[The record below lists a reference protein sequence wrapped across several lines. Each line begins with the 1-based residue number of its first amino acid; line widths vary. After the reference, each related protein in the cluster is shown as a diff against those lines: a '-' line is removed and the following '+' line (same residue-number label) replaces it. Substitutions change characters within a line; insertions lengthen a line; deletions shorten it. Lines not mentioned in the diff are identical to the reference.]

1 MKWHAFVYE
10 EARRSGHATGHAC
23 MELHDPE
30 AGLLPPR
37 QRDLSFRLSTSNTS
51 FRAAQH
57 RYSRPLIIQ
66 KVPQSVQGGLDGRYF
81 VPDVVSIGPYHHR
94 ASPHLVE
101 MEQVK
106 EAVAHEFCR
115 SAVKGKQLQLR
126 PGAADAAVDLFLDA
140 VRPVLPEARLCYAD
154 AFDTITDSDFASIM
168 VVDGCFLLA
177 VVAVLT
183 KDYPEELEHWSWTHG
198 RMLRI
203 MKDILLFENQIPWP
217 VLRALMSLRP
227 VRVDEFVAKIL
238 AYLDVHSRE
247 ARFERSPAWHG
258 LRPVH
263 LLDLVHQRHLGGPA
277 PAADGHVR
285 YCDYARPFAHFTS
298 AVELAE
304 AGIRI
309 HGSGTCRV
317 TDVRVEPVPAALRI
331 GRLALPQLAL
341 SWLPR
346 CWLINMVAL
355 ECVADRSDHSGV
367 SSYLAI
373 LASLI
378 RTDRDVQELRARG
391 ILFSTM
397 SDQRTA
403 DFFEA
408 LMDPLPRQ
416 ELYLRTLEA
425 IVQLRAR
432 RRTRSGLHAAYYR
445 NRRIILAAAPLLSLL
460 VAIIGIALTNSL
472 KHK

>member
-1 MKWHAFVYE
+1 
-10 EARRSGHATGHAC
+10 

-30 AGLLPPR
+30 AGLLPPH
-37 QRDLSFRLSTSNTS
+37 QRDLSFRLSTSNST
-51 FRAAQH
+51 FR
-57 RYSRPLIIQ
+57 RPLIIQ
-66 KVPQSVQGGLDGRYF
+66 KVPSSVRGGLDEHYF
-81 VPDVVSIGPYHHR
+81 LPDVVSIGPYHHR
-94 ASPHLVE
+94 AAPHLVE

-106 EAVAHEFCR
+106 EAVAHEAPSWHPFPR
-115 SAVKGKQLQLR
+115 R
-126 PGAADAAVDLFLDA
+126 AVDLFLEA
-140 VRPVLPEARLCYAD
+140 VRPVLPEARLCYAAD
-154 AFDTITDSDFASIM
+154 VFGGRAIADNDFANMM

-177 VVAVLT
+177 VVAILT
-183 KDYPEELEHWSWTHG
+183 KDYPDDLEHWSWTHG

-203 MKDILLFENQIPWP
+203 MKDILLFENQIPWA
-217 VLRALMSLRP
+217 VVRALMSLRP
-227 VRVDEFVAKIL
+227 VRVDVFVAKVL

-247 ARFERSPAWHG
+247 PRFDQTPWHK

-263 LLDLVHQRHLGGPA
+263 LLDLVHQRHLGGPP

-317 TDVRVEPVPAALRI
+317 TDVRVEPTPAAAAAALRI

-355 ECVADRSDHSGV
+355 ECVTDRSDQSGV

-373 LASLI
+373 LGSLI
-378 RTDRDVQELRARG
+378 RTERDVEELRKRR

-403 DFFEA
+403 EFFEV

-416 ELYLRTLEA
+416 ELYLRTLEG
-425 IVQLRAR
+425 IVQLRAT
-432 RRTRSGLHAAYYR
+432 RRTRSRLHAVYYR

-472 KHK
+472 KRKSSA

>member
-1 MKWHAFVYE
+1 M
-10 EARRSGHATGHAC
+10 
-23 MELHDPE
+23 
-30 AGLLPPR
+30 
-37 QRDLSFRLSTSNTS
+37 
-51 FRAAQH
+51 
-57 RYSRPLIIQ
+57 
-66 KVPQSVQGGLDGRYF
+66 VPQSVRGGLEERYF
-81 VPDVVSIGPYHHR
+81 APEVVSIGPYHHR

-115 SAVKGKQLQLR
+115 SALKGNNTSRK
-126 PGAADAAVDLFLDA
+126 PAVDLFLDA

-154 AFDTITDSDFASIM
+154 AFDTIAGNDFANMM

-177 VVAVLT
+177 VAAILT
-183 KDYPEELEHWSWTHG
+183 KDYPAELEHWSWTHG

-203 MKDILLFENQIPWP
+203 MKDILLFENQIPWA
-217 VLRALMSLRP
+217 VVRALMALRP
-227 VRVDEFVAKIL
+227 VRVDEFVAKLL
-238 AYLDVHSRE
+238 AYLDVRSRE
-247 ARFERSPAWHG
+247 PRFDDTPWDALS
-258 LRPVH
+258 PVH
-263 LLDLVHQRHLGGPA
+263 LLDLVHQRHLGGPG
-277 PAADGHVR
+277 AATR
-285 YCDYARPFAHFTS
+285 RRRP
-298 AVELAE
+298 LAE

-317 TDVRVEPVPAALRI
+317 TDVRVEPAALRV

-355 ECVADRSDHSGV
+355 ECVTDRSDQSGV

-373 LASLI
+373 LGSLI
-378 RTDRDVQELRARG
+378 RTERDVRELRARG

-403 DFFEA
+403 EFFES

-416 ELYLRTLEA
+416 ELYLRTLEG
-425 IVQLRAR
+425 IVQLRGT
-432 RRTRSGLHAAYYR
+432 RRTRSGLHAVYYR

-472 KHK
+472 KRKYS

>member
-1 MKWHAFVYE
+1 
-10 EARRSGHATGHAC
+10 

-30 AGLLPPR
+30 AGLLPPH
-37 QRDLSFRLSTSNTS
+37 QRDLSFRLSTSNAT

-57 RYSRPLIIQ
+57 RHSRPLIIQ
-66 KVPQSVQGGLDGRYF
+66 KVPASVRGGLEERYF
-81 VPDVVSIGPYHHR
+81 APDVVSIGPYHHR

-115 SAVKGKQLQLR
+115 SAVKAGKTTKLLAAA
-126 PGAADAAVDLFLDA
+126 GAGPAVDLFLEA

-154 AFDTITDSDFASIM
+154 DGLGTMADSDFANMM

-177 VVAVLT
+177 VVAILT
-183 KDYPEELEHWSWTHG
+183 KDYPAELEHWSWTHG

-203 MKDILLFENQIPWP
+203 MKDILLFENQIPWA
-217 VLRALMSLRP
+217 VVRALAALRP
-227 VRVDEFVAKIL
+227 VRVDEFVAKVL
-238 AYLDVHSRE
+238 AYLDVGSRE
-247 ARFERSPAWHG
+247 PRFDGAPWHG
-258 LRPVH
+258 LSPVH

-277 PAADGHVR
+277 APAAGGGVR

-317 TDVRVEPVPAALRI
+317 TDVRVEPAAAAALLRV

-355 ECVADRSDHSGV
+355 ECVTDRSDQSGV

-373 LASLI
+373 LGSLI
-378 RTDRDVQELRARG
+378 RTERDVEELRARR

-403 DFFEA
+403 EFFEA

-416 ELYLRTLEA
+416 ELYLRTLEG

-432 RRTRSGLHAAYYR
+432 RRTRSRLHAVYYR
-445 NRRIILAAAPLLSLL
+445 NRRIIMAAAPLLSLL
-460 VAIIGIALTNSL
+460 VAIIGMALSNSL
-472 KHK
+472 KPRK

>member
-1 MKWHAFVYE
+1 
-10 EARRSGHATGHAC
+10 

-30 AGLLPPR
+30 AGLLPPH
-37 QRDLSFRLSTSNTS
+37 QRDLSFRLSTSNAM
-51 FRAAQH
+51 FRGAQH
-57 RYSRPLIIQ
+57 RHTRPLIIQ
-66 KVPQSVQGGLDGRYF
+66 KVPQSVRGGLDERYF

-94 ASPHLVE
+94 ASPHLAE

-115 SAVKGKQLQLR
+115 SAVKKG
-126 PGAADAAVDLFLDA
+126 VDLFLEA

-154 AFDTITDSDFASIM
+154 GLASIADNDLANMM

-177 VVAVLT
+177 VVAILT
-183 KDYPEELEHWSWTHG
+183 KDYPAELEHWSWTHG

-203 MKDILLFENQIPWP
+203 MKGILLLENQIPWA
-217 VLRALMSLRP
+217 VVRALMSLRP
-227 VRVDEFVAKIL
+227 VRVDDFVAKAL
-238 AYLDVHSRE
+238 AYLDVQSRE
-247 ARFERSPAWHG
+247 PRFEHAPWQS
-258 LRPVH
+258 LSPVH

-277 PAADGHVR
+277 PPADGSGVVR

-304 AGIRI
+304 AGIRV

-317 TDVRVEPVPAALRI
+317 TDVRVEPAALALRI

-355 ECVADRSDHSGV
+355 ECVTDRSDQSGV

-373 LASLI
+373 LGSLI
-378 RTDRDVQELRARG
+378 RTERDVEELRARG

-403 DFFEA
+403 EFFEA

-416 ELYLRTLEA
+416 ELYLRTLEG
-425 IVQLRAR
+425 IVQLRTR
-432 RRTRSGLHAAYYR
+432 RRTRSRLHGVYYR
-445 NRRIILAAAPLLSLL
+445 NRRIILAAAQPPRRHHRHRAHQLPQAQVLLDNLCVCVIVPLPKK
-460 VAIIGIALTNSL
+460 I
-472 KHK
+472 

>member
-1 MKWHAFVYE
+1 
-10 EARRSGHATGHAC
+10 

-30 AGLLPPR
+30 AGLLPPH
-37 QRDLSFRLSTSNTS
+37 QRDLSFRLSTSNAT

-57 RYSRPLIIQ
+57 RHSRPLIIQ
-66 KVPQSVQGGLDGRYF
+66 KVPPSVRGGLEERYF
-81 VPDVVSIGPYHHR
+81 APDVVSIGPYHHR
-94 ASPHLVE
+94 ASPHLAE
-101 MEQVK
+101 MEPVK

-115 SAVKGKQLQLR
+115 SAVKGLQGKLHHR
-126 PGAADAAVDLFLDA
+126 KPAVDLFLEA
-140 VRPVLPEARLCYAD
+140 VRPVLSEARLCYAD
-154 AFDTITDSDFASIM
+154 TFDAIADTDFANMM

-177 VVAVLT
+177 VVAILT
-183 KDYPEELEHWSWTHG
+183 KDYPAELEHWSWTHG

-203 MKDILLFENQIPWP
+203 MKDILLFENQIPWA
-217 VLRALMSLRP
+217 VVRALMALRP
-227 VRVDEFVAKIL
+227 VRVDEFVAKAL

-247 ARFERSPAWHG
+247 PRFEHAPWHS
-258 LRPVH
+258 LCPVH

-277 PAADGHVR
+277 PPPAGAGGAVR

-304 AGIRI
+304 AGIRVQ
-309 HGSGTCRV
+309 GSGTCRV
-317 TDVRVEPVPAALRI
+317 TDVRVEPTAVGPI

-355 ECVADRSDHSGV
+355 ECVTDRSDQSGV

-373 LASLI
+373 LGSLI
-378 RTDRDVQELRARG
+378 RTERDVRELRARG

-403 DFFEA
+403 EFFEA

-416 ELYLRTLEA
+416 ELYLRTLEG
-425 IVQLRAR
+425 IVQLRAS
-432 RRTRSGLHAAYYR
+432 RRTRSGLHAVYYR

-472 KHK
+472 KRNQS

>member
-1 MKWHAFVYE
+1 
-10 EARRSGHATGHAC
+10 

-30 AGLLPPR
+30 AGLLPPH
-37 QRDLSFRLSTSNTS
+37 QRDLSFRLSTSNST
-51 FRAAQH
+51 FRSAQH
-57 RYSRPLIIQ
+57 RHSRPLIIQ
-66 KVPQSVQGGLDGRYF
+66 KVPSSVRGGLDEHYF
-81 VPDVVSIGPYHHR
+81 LPDVVSIGPYHHR
-94 ASPHLVE
+94 AAPHLVE

-115 SAVKGKQLQLR
+115 SAVKGTKLASLSTS
-126 PGAADAAVDLFLDA
+126 AVDLFLEA
-140 VRPVLPEARLCYAD
+140 VRPVLPEARLCYAAD
-154 AFDTITDSDFASIM
+154 VFGGRAIADNDFANMM

-177 VVAVLT
+177 VVAILT
-183 KDYPEELEHWSWTHG
+183 KDYPDDLEHWSWTHG

-203 MKDILLFENQIPWP
+203 MKDILLFENQIPWA
-217 VLRALMSLRP
+217 VVRALMSLRP
-227 VRVDEFVAKIL
+227 VRVDVFVAKVL

-247 ARFERSPAWHG
+247 PRFDQTPWHK

-263 LLDLVHQRHLGGPA
+263 LLDLVHQRHLGGPP

-317 TDVRVEPVPAALRI
+317 TDVRVEPTPAAAAAALRI

-355 ECVADRSDHSGV
+355 ECVTDRSDQSGV

-373 LASLI
+373 LGSLI
-378 RTDRDVQELRARG
+378 RTERDVEELRKRR

-403 DFFEA
+403 EFFEV

-416 ELYLRTLEA
+416 ELYLRTLEG
-425 IVQLRAR
+425 IVQLRAT
-432 RRTRSGLHAAYYR
+432 RRTRSRLHAVYYR

-472 KHK
+472 KRKSSA

>member
-1 MKWHAFVYE
+1 
-10 EARRSGHATGHAC
+10 

-30 AGLLPPR
+30 AGLVPPQ
-37 QRDLSFRLSTSNTS
+37 QRDLSFRLSTSNAS

-57 RYSRPLIIQ
+57 RHSRPLIIQ
-66 KVPQSVQGGLDGRYF
+66 KVPPSVRGGLEERYF
-81 VPDVVSIGPYHHR
+81 APDVVSIGPYHHR

-115 SAVKGKQLQLR
+115 SALAKWELQK
-126 PGAADAAVDLFLDA
+126 PAVDLFLEA

-154 AFDTITDSDFASIM
+154 AFDTIADSDFANMM
-168 VVDGCFLLA
+168 VIDGCFLLA
-177 VVAVLT
+177 VVAILT
-183 KDYPEELEHWSWTHG
+183 KDYPAELEHWSWTHG

-203 MKDILLFENQIPWP
+203 MKDILLFENQIPWA
-217 VLRALMSLRP
+217 VLRALMALRP
-227 VRVDEFVAKIL
+227 VRVDDFVAKAL
-238 AYLDVHSRE
+238 AYLDVQSRE
-247 ARFERSPAWHG
+247 PRFEHAPWHA
-258 LRPVH
+258 LSPVH

-277 PAADGHVR
+277 PPAGCSVR

-304 AGIRI
+304 AGIRV

-317 TDVRVEPVPAALRI
+317 TDVRVEPAAIRPI

-355 ECVADRSDHSGV
+355 ECVTDRSDQSGV

-373 LASLI
+373 LGSLI
-378 RTDRDVQELRARG
+378 RTERDVWELRARG

-403 DFFEA
+403 EFFEA

-416 ELYLRTLEA
+416 ELYLRTLEG
-425 IVQLRAR
+425 IVQLRAS
-432 RRTRSGLHAAYYR
+432 RRTRSGLHAVYYR

-472 KHK
+472 KRNSS

>member
-1 MKWHAFVYE
+1 
-10 EARRSGHATGHAC
+10 

-30 AGLLPPR
+30 AGLVPPH
-37 QRDLSFRLSTSNTS
+37 QRDLSFRLSTSNAA

-57 RYSRPLIIQ
+57 RHSRPLIIQ
-66 KVPQSVQGGLDGRYF
+66 MVPQSVRGGLEERYF
-81 VPDVVSIGPYHHR
+81 APEVVSIGPYHHR

-115 SAVKGKQLQLR
+115 SALKGNNTSRK
-126 PGAADAAVDLFLDA
+126 PAVDLFLDA

-154 AFDTITDSDFASIM
+154 AFDTIAGNDFANMM

-177 VVAVLT
+177 VAAILT
-183 KDYPEELEHWSWTHG
+183 KDYPAELEHWSWTHG

-203 MKDILLFENQIPWP
+203 MKDILLFENQIPWA
-217 VLRALMSLRP
+217 VVRALMALRP
-227 VRVDEFVAKIL
+227 VRVDEFVAKLL
-238 AYLDVHSRE
+238 AYLDVRSRE
-247 ARFERSPAWHG
+247 PRFDDTPGTSAGR
-258 LRPVH
+258 
-263 LLDLVHQRHLGGPA
+263 A
-277 PAADGHVR
+277 PPPDGDVR

-317 TDVRVEPVPAALRI
+317 TDVRVEPAALRV

-355 ECVADRSDHSGV
+355 ECVTDRSDQSGV

-373 LASLI
+373 LGSLI
-378 RTDRDVQELRARG
+378 RTERDVRELRARG

-403 DFFEA
+403 EFFES

-416 ELYLRTLEA
+416 ELYLRTLEG
-425 IVQLRAR
+425 IVQLRGT
-432 RRTRSGLHAAYYR
+432 RRTRSGLHAVYYR

-472 KHK
+472 KRKYS

>member
-1 MKWHAFVYE
+1 
-10 EARRSGHATGHAC
+10 

-30 AGLLPPR
+30 AGLLPPH
-37 QRDLSFRLSTSNTS
+37 QRELSFRLSTSNAT

-57 RYSRPLIIQ
+57 RHSRPLIIQ
-66 KVPQSVQGGLDGRYF
+66 KVPPSVRAGLEERYF
-81 VPDVVSIGPYHHR
+81 SPDVVSIGPYHHR

-115 SAVKGKQLQLR
+115 SAVKGKTT
-126 PGAADAAVDLFLDA
+126 VDMFLEA

-154 AFDTITDSDFASIM
+154 DGLGTMADSDFANMM

-177 VVAVLT
+177 VVAILT
-183 KDYPEELEHWSWTHG
+183 KDYPAELEHWSWTHG

-203 MKDILLFENQIPWP
+203 MKDILLLENQIPWA
-217 VLRALMSLRP
+217 VVRALAALRP
-227 VRVDEFVAKIL
+227 VRVDEFVAKVL
-238 AYLDVHSRE
+238 AYLDVGSRE
-247 ARFERSPAWHG
+247 PRFDDAPWHG
-258 LRPVH
+258 LSPVH
-263 LLDLVHQRHLGGPA
+263 LLDLVHQRHLGGSAA
-277 PAADGHVR
+277 PAAGAGVR

-317 TDVRVEPVPAALRI
+317 TDVRVEPAALRV
-331 GRLALPQLAL
+331 GRLVLPQLAL
-341 SWLPR
+341 SWLPC

-355 ECVADRSDHSGV
+355 ECVTDRSDQSGV

-373 LASLI
+373 LGSLI
-378 RTDRDVQELRARG
+378 RTERDVEELRSRR

-403 DFFEA
+403 EFFEA

-416 ELYLRTLEA
+416 ELYLRTLEG

-432 RRTRSGLHAAYYR
+432 RRTRSRLHAIYYR

-460 VAIIGIALTNSL
+460 VAIIGMALSNSL
-472 KHK
+472 KPRK